1 MGVQLVDL
9 AIVHYKYIYKEDA
22 KRVFNLAIKTLS
34 MNKKMSSK
42 VFFNYDL
49 ICDDASI

>member
-34 MNKKMSSK
+34 MNKKCHRK
-42 VFFNYDL
+42 CFL
-49 ICDDASI
+49 IMI